1 MKRKNFFICFT
12 GIDGSGKTTLA
23 RMTVKML
30 LQQGIPCIYVY
41 NRFTPFLSK
50 PFTGLGRKLFM
61 SKEDVFRDYTRHT
74 QAKQWLLKSRI
85 LSFFY
90 QFLILS
96 DYYFQNLFKVKLPL
110 TLGKNIVC
118 DRYIYDTLITDL
130 ALSIGYSEQVI
141 KNTLKKYFYFISKP
155 DLVFLVDAPE
165 EIAYQRKEDIPCID
179 YLKARRG
186 FYSEVGKKEKMV
198 ILDGTLSIVKL
209 GAQIRERLKKSLF
222 LG

>member
-50 PFTGLGRKLFM
+50 PFTCLGRKLFM
-61 SKEDVFRDYTRHT
+61 SKEDVFRDYTRHSQT
-74 QAKQWLLKSRI
+74 KRLLLKSKI

-110 TLGKNIVC
+110 MLGKNIVC

-130 ALSIGYSEQVI
+130 ALSIGYSGKAI
-141 KNTLKKYFYFISKP
+141 TNMLKKYFYFIPKP
-155 DLVFLVDAPE
+155 DLVFLADAPE
-165 EIAYQRKEDIPCID
+165 EIAYHRKEDVPCID
-179 YLKARRG
+179 YLKARRR

-198 ILDGTLSIVKL
+198 ILDGTLNIANL
-209 GAQIRERLKKSLF
+209 AGQIREKLNQSLF

>member
-1 MKRKNFFICFT
+1 MKKKNFFICFT

-30 LQQGIPCIYVY
+30 LQQGTPCIYVY

-61 SKEDVFRDYTRHT
+61 SKENVFRNYARHS
-74 QAKQWLLKSRI
+74 QAKQLLLKSRI

-90 QFLILS
+90 QFLILF

-110 TLGKNIVC
+110 MLGKNIVC

-130 ALSIGYSEQVI
+130 ALSIGYSGEVI
-141 KNTLKKYFYFISKP
+141 TNMLKRYFYFIPKP
-155 DLVFLVDAPE
+155 DLVFLIDAPE
-165 EIAYQRKEDIPCID
+165 EIAYRRKEDIPCID
-179 YLKARRG
+179 YLKARRR
-186 FYSEVGKKEKMV
+186 FYLDVGKKEKMLP
-198 ILDGTLSIVKL
+198 LDGTLGIAKL
-209 GAQIRERLKKSLF
+209 ETQIREKLKQTLF
-222 LG
+222 SG